1 VTEPSTPAPKRVLVN
16 LAHPVLEKSRVNRRL
31 VEAIRGVR
39 GITVNDLYEEYPDL
53 VIDVEREKAL
63 LVEHDIIVFQ
73 HPFYWYS
80 TPSLLKEWQDLVLQH
95 GWAYGDGG
103 HALDGKITFNVV
115 STGGPQEAYRNEGH
129 NRFTMRELLAPYDQ
143 TAHLCRM
150 RYLPPFPV
158 HAALKLETENDVAP
172 YGARYARLLGA
183 FRDGTVDLA
192 KAETLATLDQ
202 LELA

>member
-1 VTEPSTPAPKRVLVN
+1 MTEPSTPKRVLVN

-31 VEAIRGVR
+31 VDAVR
-39 GITVNDLYEEYPDL
+39 DLPGITVNDLYEEYPDS
-53 VIDVEREKAL
+53 VIDVEREKSL
-63 LVEHDIIVFQ
+63 LVAHDVIVFQ

-115 STGGPQEAYRNEGH
+115 STGGPQEAYRHEGY
-129 NRFTMRELLAPYDQ
+129 NRFTMRELLSPYDQ
-143 TAHLCRM
+143 TAYLCRM

-158 HAALKLETENDVAP
+158 HSALKLDTDREVAP
-172 YGARYARLLGA
+172 YGARYARLLSA
-183 FRDGTVDLA
+183 FRDGTVDVARAAQL
-192 KAETLATLDQ
+192 TTLDQ